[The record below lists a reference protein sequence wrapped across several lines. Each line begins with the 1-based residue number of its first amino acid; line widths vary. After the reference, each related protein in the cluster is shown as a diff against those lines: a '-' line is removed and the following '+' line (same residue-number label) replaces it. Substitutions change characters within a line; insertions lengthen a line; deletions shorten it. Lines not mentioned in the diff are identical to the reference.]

1 MAGQARRFVRDP
13 FHHVAV
19 AANGVDPIIKDLEPR
34 SVEISSLPFRRNSN
48 ADAVSYTL
56 PERAGGGLDTGSPAV
71 FGMTGTT
78 AIKLTKVLDVIEAD
92 SNVASLFILRID
104 CLDTREMKHAIEQH
118 RSVSNRKH
126 EAIAIGPNRIFRVE
140 TQDIIPKVV
149 RDGGHRHRRTG
160 MY

>member
-13 FHHVAV
+13 LHYVAV
-19 AANGVDPIIKDLEPR
+19 SANGVNPIIKDLEPR
-34 SVEISSLPFRRNSN
+34 SVEIRRLPFRRNSN
-48 ADAVSYTL
+48 ADAVGYTL

-92 SNVASLFILRID
+92 TNVASLFILGID
-104 CLDTREMKHAIEQH
+104 GLDTREMKHAIEQH

-140 TQDIIPKVV
+140 TEDVIPELIG
-149 RDGGHRHRRTG
+149 DG
-160 MY
+160 